1 VLKEKWIDQ
10 LRQDLRFGWRMLR
23 RAPAVSLFAIVAIA
37 LGIGIN
43 TMVFSL
49 ANAVLFKRLP
59 GSQGDGLVFVGT
71 INTQRG
77 GDIEG
82 VSWPEFLE
90 LRARLQAVQLLAG
103 AAQTAAD
110 LNDGGQAEALQGE
123 QITPDALR
131 ALGLRTLAGRALTE
145 ADAKPGAPAVAMLAE
160 RVWRT
165 RYSADPAVVG
175 RTVKLNGVPTT
186 IVGVAEQAI
195 VINDG
200 FTGVWTPF
208 VPAPHWNRTWRRLT
222 VFGRLAPGVDEAG
235 ANAEVAAIAATF
247 AREFPE
253 TNRDVPFVVKDFRGY
268 ALPARVSLLF
278 LVMLGAVGF
287 VLLVACANVAN
298 LMLARAV
305 GRAREVAVRTAIG
318 ASRGR
323 IVRQLLI
330 ENLILSVAG
339 GALGLAIAMWGVGV
353 FDRALVDAGRPL
365 WLDFSVD
372 LTVLVYLAVIVGVT
386 TLLFGLA
393 PAWRLSR
400 IETMTVM
407 KEGSQ
412 SAGRRRGRVLMS
424 TLVVA
429 EMTLAVIL
437 LAGAGVMI
445 RSFLN
450 VYRVQLGF
458 DREGLM
464 TFRLNTARNYQS
476 DAQRERALDEL
487 TQRLRALPGVE
498 AAAVATS
505 LPLQNFTRDAVI
517 QLGPGSSG
525 QLEQASLVATL
536 GSFDRA
542 IGAPVREGRFLN
554 AADYTPR
561 PTVAVVNETF
571 AVRSWPGQSAIGKQ
585 FRLAFG
591 KHPPVWLTVVGVIPD
606 IALHQRRVPRP
617 FCFVP
622 YSFLLETDI
631 GVVIRSRAE
640 PAALFGEVRRTVR
653 EMDPELAIL
662 NLDTFDHAFYV
673 SQWPQRVFGAL
684 FTTFGVV
691 ALLLASV
698 GLYGVTSYA
707 ASQRRHE
714 IGVRVALG
722 ATQRNV
728 TWEVAAGAVR
738 QVALGLLLGLAGSA
752 ALTRLLSAQLVDVSP
767 NDPTTLAGVA
777 VVLTTTA
784 IAGCLLPVRRA
795 LRVSPVEA
803 LRHE

>member
-1 VLKEKWIDQ
+1 VKRPDALA
-10 LRQDLRFGWRMLR
+10 QDVRFGWRMLR
-23 RAPAVSLFAIVAIA
+23 RAPGVSLFAIVAIA

-49 ANAVLFKRLP
+49 ANAVLFKSLP
-59 GSQGDGLVFVGT
+59 GPQTEDLVFVGT
-71 INTQRG
+71 VNAQRG

-82 VSWPEFLE
+82 MSWPEFLE
-90 LRARLQAVQLLAG
+90 LRTRLRSVQWLAG
-103 AAQTAAD
+103 AASTAAD
-110 LNDGGQAEALQGE
+110 LNDGGQAEALRGE

-131 ALGLRTLAGRALTE
+131 ALGLRTLAGRGFVE
-145 ADAKPGAPAVAMLAE
+145 ADATAGAPAVALISE
-160 RVWRT
+160 RVWRA
-165 RYSADPAVVG
+165 RYAADPGIVG
-175 RTVKLNGVPTT
+175 RTVKLNGIPTT
-186 IVGVAEQAI
+186 IVGVAEQAPLI
-195 VINDG
+195 DDG
-200 FTGVWTPF
+200 YTGVWTPL
-208 VPAPHWNRTWRRLT
+208 VPEPRWNDRTWRRLT
-222 VFGRLAPGVDEAG
+222 VFGRLAPGSEKAS

-247 AREFPE
+247 AREFPD
-253 TNRDVPFVVKDFRGY
+253 TNRDVPFVVEHFRGY
-268 ALPARVSLLF
+268 ALPERVSLLF

-330 ENLILSVAG
+330 ENLMLSIAG
-339 GALGLAIAMWGVGV
+339 GALGLLIAVWGVGV
-353 FDRALVDAGRPL
+353 FDRALVDADRPL

-372 LTVLVYLAVIVGVT
+372 LIVLAYLAVIVVVT

-400 IETMTVM
+400 VDTMAVM
-407 KEGSQ
+407 KEGSPGT
-412 SAGRRRGRVLMS
+412 GRRRGRLLMS

-429 EMTLAVIL
+429 EMTLSVVL

-450 VYRVQLGF
+450 VSRVPLGF
-458 DREGLM
+458 EREGLT
-464 TFRLNTARNYQS
+464 TFRLNTARVYSS
-476 DAQRERALDEL
+476 DAQRVSAFEDLVRQLG
-487 TQRLRALPGVE
+487 ALPGVE
-498 AAAVATS
+498 AAAVTTS
-505 LPLQNFTRDAVI
+505 LPLQNFTRDALI
-517 QLGPGSSG
+517 QLDPGSRG
-525 QLEQASLVATL
+525 QLKEASLVATL
-536 GSFDRA
+536 GAFDRA
-542 IGAPVREGRFLN
+542 IDAAVREGRFLD
-554 AADYTPR
+554 AADDTTQ

-571 AVRSWPGQSAIGKQ
+571 ASRGWPGESAVGKQ
-585 FRLAFG
+585 FRLTFG
-591 KHPPVWLTVVGVIPD
+591 ERPPVWLTVVGVMPD
-606 IALHQRRVPRP
+606 VALRQRQVHRP
-617 FCFVP
+617 FFFVP
-622 YSFLLETDI
+622 YSLLPETDI
-631 GVVIRSRAE
+631 GVVVRSRAE
-640 PAALFGEVRRTVR
+640 PAVLFGEVRRTVR
-653 EMDPELAIL
+653 ELDPELAIL
-662 NLDTFDHAFYV
+662 GLDTFDHAFYV

-684 FTTFGVV
+684 FTTFGAV

-714 IGVRVALG
+714 IGVRIALG
-722 ATQRNV
+722 ATARHI
-728 TWEVAAGAVR
+728 TWSVGSGALR
-738 QVALGLLLGLAGSA
+738 QVIVALLLGLAGAA

-777 VVLTTTA
+777 LVLSTTA

-795 LRVSPVEA
+795 LRVNPVEA

>member
-1 VLKEKWIDQ
+1 MTLSSA
-10 LRQDLRFGWRMLR
+10 LAQDLRFGSRMLR
-23 RAPAVSLFAIVAIA
+23 RAPGVSLFAIVAIA

-49 ANAVLFKRLP
+49 ANAVLFKTLP
-59 GSQGDGLVFVGT
+59 GPPTEDLVFVGT
-71 INTQRG
+71 VNAQRG

-90 LRARLQAVQLLAG
+90 LRARLQSVQWLAG

-110 LNDGGQAEALQGE
+110 LNDGGQAEPLRGE

-131 ALGLRTLAGRALTE
+131 ALGLRVLAGRDFVE
-145 ADAKPGAPAVAMLAE
+145 ADAKPGAPAVAMLSE
-160 RVWRT
+160 RVWRR
-165 RYSADPAVVG
+165 RYNGDPGAVG
-175 RTVKLNGVPTT
+175 RIVKLNGIATT
-186 IVGVAEQAI
+186 IVGVAEQAPLI
-195 VINDG
+195 DDG
-200 FTGVWTPF
+200 FTGMWTPF
-208 VPAPHWNRTWRRLT
+208 VPEAHWNNRTWRRLT
-222 VFGRLAPGVDEAG
+222 VFGRLAPGKEKTA
-235 ANAEVAAIAATF
+235 ANAEVGAIAATF
-247 AREFPE
+247 AREYPE
-253 TNRDVPFVVKDFRGY
+253 ANRDVPFVVEDFRGY
-268 ALPARVSLLF
+268 GLPERVSLLF
-278 LVMLGAVGF
+278 LVMLGAVGL

-323 IVRQLLI
+323 IVRQLLL
-330 ENLILSVAG
+330 ENLMLSAAG
-339 GALGLAIAMWGVGV
+339 GALGLLIAVWGVGV
-353 FDRALVDAGRPL
+353 FDRALVDADRPL

-372 LTVLVYLAVIVGVT
+372 LTVLAYLGVIVTVT

-393 PAWRLSR
+393 PAWRLSHVD
-400 IETMTVM
+400 TMAVM
-407 KEGSQ
+407 KEGSPG
-412 SAGRRRGRVLMS
+412 AGRRRGRLLMS

-429 EMTLAVIL
+429 EMTLSVVL

-450 VYRVQLGF
+450 VSRVHLGF
-458 DREGLM
+458 DRQGVS
-464 TFRLNTARNYQS
+464 TFRLNTARVFSS
-476 DAQRERALDEL
+476 DSQRGRAFEQLVAQLG
-487 TQRLRALPGVE
+487 ALPGVE
-498 AAAVATS
+498 SVAVTTS
-505 LPLQNFTRDAVI
+505 LPLQNFTRDALI
-517 QLGPGSSG
+517 QLGPRSAG

-536 GSFDRA
+536 GAFDRA
-542 IGAPVREGRFLN
+542 IGATVREGRFLN
-554 AADYTPR
+554 ATDDTPQ

-571 AVRSWPGQSAIGKQ
+571 AARSWPGESAVGKQ
-585 FRLAFG
+585 FRLTFG
-591 KHPPVWLTVVGVIPD
+591 ERPPVWLTVVGVIPD

-622 YSFLLETDI
+622 YPFLLETDI
-631 GVVIRSRAE
+631 GVVIRSHTD
-640 PAALFGEVRRTVR
+640 PVALFGEVRRTVR
-653 EMDPELAIL
+653 EVHPELAIL
-662 NLDTFDHAFYV
+662 DLDTFDHAFYV

-707 ASQRRHE
+707 AAQRRHE
-714 IGVRVALG
+714 IGVRIALG
-722 ATQRNV
+722 ATRHNITWNV
-728 TWEVAAGAVR
+728 ASGALR
-738 QVALGLLLGLAGSA
+738 QVTVALVLGLAGAA

-767 NDPTTLAGVA
+767 NDLATLAGVA
-777 VVLTTTA
+777 LVLSTTA

-795 LRVSPVEA
+795 LRVNPVEA